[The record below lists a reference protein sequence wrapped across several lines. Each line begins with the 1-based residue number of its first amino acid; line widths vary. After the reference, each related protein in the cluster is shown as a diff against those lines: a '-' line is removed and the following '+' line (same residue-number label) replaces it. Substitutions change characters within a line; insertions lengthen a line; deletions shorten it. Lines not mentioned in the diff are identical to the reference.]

1 MKLDLTDM
9 IYALS
14 FTLDQA
20 ETALLGV
27 DTGHGKR
34 VAYLTLLMAKEAGLN
49 EEERR
54 DLAGCCILHD
64 NALTEF
70 IHEELVYSLMPQ
82 DLALQLN
89 LTIPREKPDMYP
101 FHCEVGEQNIRLLPF
116 RTDVENIVLYHHE
129 NADGSGPMGR
139 TAAETPFKA
148 QLLRLADAIDVTT
161 WLPTMT
167 QVEFEEVRQ
176 RIQEEAGTL
185 FSQEAVDLFLK
196 AVDYDKILYLQ
207 REGVLA
213 YLHEEFQPLV
223 CDYSDEEIHNIAGLF
238 AKIVDYKSVYTQ
250 AHSRGVA
257 EKAEIMARYYGFDDE
272 KTTRYYFAAA
282 MHDIGKMVIPN
293 DILEKPGKLTDN
305 EFMAMKHHAAATYD
319 ALNQIKEISDI
330 VRWASNHHEKLN
342 GTGYPH
348 GMTGEELGFEDR
360 LLTCI
365 DIYQALTEKRPYR
378 DRMSHEKA
386 IFVMT
391 DMVRKGELDEKIVRD
406 MDRVMAPN
414 AAGVQ

>member
-1 MKLDLTDM
+1 MRLDLTDM

-34 VAYLTLLMAKEAGLN
+34 VAYLTLLMAKEAGLCG
-49 EEERR
+49 EELR

-70 IHEELVYSLMPQ
+70 IHEEFVYSTMSKE
-82 DLALQLN
+82 LAGQLN
-89 LTIPREKPDMYP
+89 LTIPTEKPDMHP
-101 FHCEVGEQNIRLLPF
+101 FHCKVGEENIRLLPF
-116 RTDVENIVLYHHE
+116 HTDVENIVLYHHE
-129 NADGSGPMGR
+129 NADGSGPMGL
-139 TAAETPFKA
+139 TADETPFKA
-148 QLLRLADAIDVTT
+148 QLVRLADYIDVSTR
-161 WLPTMT
+161 LPHMT
-167 QVEFEEVRQ
+167 ETEFEEIRLKVQ
-176 RIQEEAGTL
+176 AEKGTIFSEEAV
-185 FSQEAVDLFLK
+185 ELFLK
-196 AVDYDKILYLQ
+196 VVDYDKILYLQ
-207 REGVLA
+207 QKGVLS
-213 YLHEEFQPLV
+213 YLHEELQESI
-223 CDYSDEEIHNIAGLF
+223 CEYSDEEIHNIVGLF

-272 KTTRYYFAAA
+272 KTIRYYFAAA

-293 DILEKPGKLTDN
+293 DILEKPGKLTDD
-305 EFMAMKHHAAATYD
+305 EFEEIKNHASATHT
-319 ALNQIKEISDI
+319 ALSQIKEIPDI
-330 VRWASNHHEKLN
+330 IRWASNHHEKMN

-348 GMTGEELGFEDR
+348 GTSEETLSFEEC

-378 DRMSHEKA
+378 DRMTHEQA
-386 IFVMT
+386 ISIMQ
-391 DMVRKGELDEKIVRD
+391 DMIRKGELDEKIVRD
-406 MDRVMAPN
+406 MDIIMAPN
-414 AAGVQ
+414 V

>member
-1 MKLDLTDM
+1 MNLDLTDM

-34 VAYLTLLMAKEAGLN
+34 VGYLALLMAKAAGLTG
-49 EEERR
+49 EELR

-70 IHEELVYSLMPQ
+70 IHEELVYSLMSQ
-82 DLALQLN
+82 DLAGQLD
-89 LTIPREKPDMYP
+89 LTIPSEKPEMFP
-101 FHCEVGEQNIRLLPF
+101 FHCIVGEQNIRLLPF
-116 RTDVENIVLYHHE
+116 HTDVENIILYHHE

-148 QLLRLADAIDVTT
+148 QLVHLADEIDVSTR
-161 WLPTMT
+161 LPRMT
-167 QVEFEEVRQ
+167 EAEFEEVRQ
-176 RIQEEAGTL
+176 WVQAKKGTWFSEEV
-185 FSQEAVDLFLK
+185 VDLFLT
-196 AVDYDKILYLQ
+196 AINYDKILYLQ
-207 REGVLA
+207 QKGMLA
-213 YLHEEFQPLV
+213 YLHEELLPAV

-250 AHSRGVA
+250 VHSRGVA
-257 EKAEIMARYYGFDDE
+257 EKAEIMARYYGFDAD

-282 MHDIGKMVIPN
+282 MHDIGKMVVPN
-293 DILEKPGKLTDN
+293 SILEKPGKLTDS
-305 EFMAMKHHAAATYD
+305 EFADMKSHAAATYD
-319 ALNQIKEISDI
+319 ALRKVKEIPDI

-342 GTGYPH
+342 GTGYPR
-348 GMTGEELGFEDR
+348 GITAENLSFEDQ

-378 DRMSHEKA
+378 DRMSHEQA
-386 IFVMT
+386 ISIMR
-391 DMVRKGELDEKIVRD
+391 DMVCKGELNETIVQD
-406 MDRVMAPN
+406 MNTVMA
-414 AAGVQ
+414 AALRQ